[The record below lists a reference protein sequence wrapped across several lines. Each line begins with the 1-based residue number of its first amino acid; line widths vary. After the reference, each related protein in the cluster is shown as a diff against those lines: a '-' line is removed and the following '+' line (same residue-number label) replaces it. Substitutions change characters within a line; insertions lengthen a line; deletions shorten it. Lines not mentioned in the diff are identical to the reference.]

1 MKKSTDLMS
10 KKESAVDVGINSS
23 SPFKLI
29 TGWLSNA
36 INSHFDRLSDLRV
49 YDNKR
54 N

>member
-1 MKKSTDLMS
+1 MKKSTEQMS
-10 KKESAVDVGINSS
+10 KKGSAGAVGMNSS

-29 TGWLSNA
+29 TGWLSKA
-36 INSHFDRLSDLRV
+36 INNHFDRLSDLRV